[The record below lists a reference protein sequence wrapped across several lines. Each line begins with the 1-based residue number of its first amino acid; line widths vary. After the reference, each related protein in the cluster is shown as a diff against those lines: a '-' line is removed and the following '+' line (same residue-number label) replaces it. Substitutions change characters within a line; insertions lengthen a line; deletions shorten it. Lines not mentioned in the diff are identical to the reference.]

1 MVPRGGLEPPRVSR
15 PPTHKPVVCT
25 GFTVC
30 PIAPPKSYGNN
41 GLKCINTS
49 RTGLRF
55 PPANQFSAGSST
67 FFQVSSGSYLFI
79 AVATFAVFFPKSF
92 W

>member
-1 MVPRGGLEPPRVSR
+1 MQWFARGVMVIRLL
-15 PPTHKPVVCT
+15 
-25 GFTVC
+25 
-30 PIAPPKSYGNN
+30 PPKSYGNN
-41 GLKCINTS
+41 GLKCIDSS

-55 PPANQFSAGSST
+55 SPANHFSAGSST

-79 AVATFAVFFPKSF
+79 AVATFAVFFPRFF